1 MIRLMSLPEADELI
15 PSNHGFLYRV
25 ARDWIVFMGKIIA
38 ICNQKGGVGK
48 TTTAINLGYYL
59 AQNKKKVLLVDFD
72 PQANATSGLGVDKSK
87 LGKSIYNALIDNI
100 DFKEML
106 HDAYLPEFKLIPSSI
121 DLTGAEIELISFMN
135 REYKLKNAIKDI
147 ASEFDFILI
156 DSPPSL
162 GLLTINALTAAN
174 SCLIPIQCEYYALE
188 GLGQLLNTINLVRD
202 NLNPE
207 LAIEGVLLTMAD
219 YRTNLT
225 SEVIQEA
232 RNFFKERVFKTII
245 PRSIRLSEAPGF
257 GKPIHMYDKN
267 SIGAKTYSLLAK
279 EVLGEQVEEGEQE
292 WKKEFS
298 AEA

>member
-1 MIRLMSLPEADELI
+1 
-15 PSNHGFLYRV
+15 
-25 ARDWIVFMGKIIA
+25 MGKIIT

-59 AQNKKKVLLVDFD
+59 AQNGKKVLLVDFD
-72 PQANATSGLGVDKSK
+72 PQANATSGLGIDKSK
-87 LGKSIYNALIDNI
+87 LDKSVYNVLVDSINFNEI
-100 DFKEML
+100 LQE
-106 HDAYLPEFKLIPSSI
+106 AYLPEFKLIPSSI

-135 REYKLKNAIKDI
+135 REYKLKNALKDI
-147 ASEFDFILI
+147 AAEFDFILI

-202 NLNPE
+202 NLNPD

-225 SEVIQEA
+225 TEVIQEA

-257 GKPIHMYDKN
+257 GKPIYLYDKN
-267 SIGAKTYSLLAK
+267 STGAKTYSLLAK
-279 EVLGEQVEEGEQE
+279 EVLGEQIEEGEQE

-298 AEA
+298 AEG